1 MENLKFESKNE
12 LLEYARKAIGNP
24 IGMYDV
30 SNRLATGKGAVGT
43 VMEEGYFGYK
53 PNSNSVA
60 DFEDLG
66 VELKVTPFTR
76 TRNGISAKERLVCN
90 IIDYMSEYR
99 ETFETSSFMKKC
111 SSILLMLYE
120 HIESKSKSEFEIDE
134 VALFSYPLE
143 DLVIIR
149 DDWEKIISKVRN
161 GKAHEISESDT
172 LYLGAC
178 TKGANAKSLRPQ
190 PFSKTLAMQRAY
202 ALKSSYMTYVLREYI
217 YGNKKSESILKYPNQ
232 LEELTFE
239 QWIQETVKPY
249 LGKDVDSLCNE
260 LGVENRPKN
269 LNEIIL
275 SKIFGLKGRI
285 SKTSEF
291 QKANIV
297 PKTIRVRKDGH
308 IVESMSFPTFK
319 FLDIVNQEWEDS
331 DLYEYLTQTKFLF
344 VVFKESEN
352 EQLFLSKLQF
362 WNMAAH
368 DLEEV
373 RLVWKRTKQVV
384 CAGVELTEVKG
395 RIKNNLPKSDESRVA
410 HVRSHAKNALDTYP
424 LPDGRAMTK
433 QCFWLNNTYILSQL
447 ED

>member
-30 SNRLATGKGAVGT
+30 SNRLTTGKGAVGT

-120 HIESKSKSEFEIDE
+120 HIENKSKSEFEIDE

-260 LGVENRPKN
+260 LGVENQPKN

-319 FLDIVNQEWEDS
+319 FLDIVKQEWEES

-344 VVFKESEN
+344 VVFKESEK

-362 WNMAAH
+362 WNMSAH

-373 RLVWKRTKQVV
+373 RLVWERTKQVV
-384 CAGVELTEVKG
+384 CSGVELNEVKG

-410 HVRSHAKNALDTYP
+410 HVRPHARNALDTYP

-447 ED
+447 EE